1 MNPSILGDFQI
12 CISVPLSKALSKNK
26 RIECQPQLCFYFLM
40 SRFERAK
47 YLHDILGNV
56 DMSMCILGYVD
67 MI

>member
-1 MNPSILGDFQI
+1 
-12 CISVPLSKALSKNK
+12 
-26 RIECQPQLCFYFLM
+26 M